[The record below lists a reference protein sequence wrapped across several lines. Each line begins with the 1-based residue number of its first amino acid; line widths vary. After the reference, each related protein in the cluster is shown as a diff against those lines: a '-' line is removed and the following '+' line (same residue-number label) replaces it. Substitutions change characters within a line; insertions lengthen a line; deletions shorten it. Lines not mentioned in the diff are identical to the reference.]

1 MGVGVAAAAGTWALL
16 GRHDGLGARVRTEG
30 AWGLLASRVMAGRA
44 GPLVRRVVAQA
55 RASGVAAGCE
65 REMPEFLDI
74 LGLGL
79 SAGLSFD
86 ASLELY
92 CSHHDTGLAREVR
105 SAMRLWQMGVES
117 RADALGA
124 MSARVGSA
132 SLSRFCAAVSEALSF
147 GAPLAETLEHQAGS
161 IRDEQRLRTQE
172 RMEEV
177 PVKMLVPLGTLVVP
191 AMLLAILGPL
201 VAAAMSK

>member
-16 GRHDGLGARVRTEG
+16 GRHGGLGARVRTEG

-92 CSHHDTGLAREVR
+92 CSHHDTGLAQIGRASCRE
-105 SAMRLWQMGVES
+105 
-117 RADALGA
+117 
-124 MSARVGSA
+124 RV
-132 SLSRFCAAVSEALSF
+132 
-147 GAPLAETLEHQAGS
+147 
-161 IRDEQRLRTQE
+161 
-172 RMEEV
+172 
-177 PVKMLVPLGTLVVP
+177 
-191 AMLLAILGPL
+191 
-201 VAAAMSK
+201 